1 MSLTHLLKID
11 REHGM
16 QEDTLTAE
24 RSYVL
29 NSVKYLDLKYVAGV
43 SPSDGVIIF
52 VFKTLLALYSLKFFD
67 LQFIQYNLRN
77 QCNAVQFIHRHMSG

>member
-1 MSLTHLLKID
+1 MSLIQLLKID

-43 SPSDGVIIF
+43 SPSDGVSDHIR
-52 VFKTLLALYSLKFFD
+52 
-67 LQFIQYNLRN
+67 IQNTT
-77 QCNAVQFIHRHMSG
+77 CTF